1 MTYMTFKNW
10 QASVAL
16 CMDRAERMSQ
26 VERGI
31 TWPIEGG
38 LKEQDQRF
46 FMTSFPLNSPYANLC
61 SASLATMMRRCLC
74 IGLK

>member
-1 MTYMTFKNW
+1 
-10 QASVAL
+10 
-16 CMDRAERMSQ
+16 MSQ

-46 FMTSFPLNSPYANLC
+46 FMIQLTH
-61 SASLATMMRRCLC
+61 
-74 IGLK
+74 